1 MNEKTTDE
9 LAHEIHAATDITD
22 YLTKNRQGLLSQS
35 LSEHLTALLA
45 EKHMIPADVVRGS
58 NIDRVY
64 LYQIFDGK
72 KKPSRDK
79 LIAIAFGLRLSVEEA
94 QKLLK
99 ISCNREL
106 YPRDERDALILFA
119 LQKQESLWDTNVLL
133 TGHGL
138 ETLGISKSESL

>member
-22 YLTKNRQGLLSQS
+22 YLTKNRQELLSQS

-45 EKHMIPADVVRGS
+45 EKKFTRADVVHGS
-58 NIDRVY
+58 NLDRAY

-106 YPRDERDALILFA
+106 YARDERDALILFA
-119 LQKQESLWDTNVLL
+119 LEKQDNLLNTNVLL
-133 TGHGL
+133 NNHGL
-138 ETLGISKSESL
+138 ETLGITKKESL